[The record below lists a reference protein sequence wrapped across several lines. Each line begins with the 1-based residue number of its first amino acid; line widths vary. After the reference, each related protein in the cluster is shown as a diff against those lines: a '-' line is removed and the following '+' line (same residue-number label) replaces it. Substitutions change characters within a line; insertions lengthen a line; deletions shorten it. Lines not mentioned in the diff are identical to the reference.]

1 MRLNSVYCA
10 DCICGRHFE
19 TQFGDYICPDCQRH
33 IVIEWEIERERRDP
47 AIEPPSMSKTEGVV

>member
-19 TQFGDYICPDCQRH
+19 TQFSDYVCPDCQCH
-33 IVIEWEIERERRDP
+33 LVIEWKIERECGDP
-47 AIEPPSMSKTEGVV
+47 VTEPASTSKTEGAV